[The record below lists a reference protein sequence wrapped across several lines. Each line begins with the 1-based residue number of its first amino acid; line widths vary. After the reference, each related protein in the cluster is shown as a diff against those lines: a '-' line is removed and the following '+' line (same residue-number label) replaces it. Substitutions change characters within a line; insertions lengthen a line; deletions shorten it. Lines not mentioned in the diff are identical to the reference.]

1 MPVELYTDARN
12 RDICVVPDIVRT
24 TSNETY
30 EIQERIA
37 SGGNA
42 VVHVCAHTT
51 SGYDYAIKF
60 QLARSFKRLRRF
72 KREIKL
78 LKSVSHDQLIQ
89 FVDEGVVTGQ
99 KKKKNAQNVRAD
111 VKIPFLVMP
120 RADDNLKTYL
130 HSHNRE
136 VPYEQYVAQFKG
148 LASAL
153 AALHQKA
160 VHRDIKP
167 ENVLIRGESWFLS
180 DLGLCAF
187 SGVHEDA
194 ITMQGEPVGPRYW
207 MSPEAINSAIGNPDE
222 ISKQSDVF
230 QLCSVFWYVVTGRYP
245 AGVVRREDWNGPEN
259 IFAAIYRA
267 LSHNPELR
275 PADGVELE
283 QLLAEATM

>member
-1 MPVELYTDARN
+1 MPVELYTDARD
-12 RDICVVPDIVRT
+12 RDIYIVPDIVRT

-42 VVHVCAHTT
+42 VVHGCAHTA
-51 SGYDYAIKF
+51 SGNEYAIKL
-60 QLARSFKRLRRF
+60 QLARGFKRFRRF

-78 LKSVSHDQLIQ
+78 LKSVSHAQLIQ
-89 FVDEGVVTGQ
+89 FVDEGVAKGQ
-99 KKKKNAQNVRAD
+99 KRRSHDGHDEVR
-111 VKIPFLVMP
+111 IPFLVMP
-120 RADDNLKTYL
+120 RADDNLKTFL

-167 ENVLIRGESWFLS
+167 ENVLIRGESWILS

-194 ITMQGEPVGPRYW
+194 ITVQGEPVGPRYW